1 MNVNQTW
8 ETETFETNIGTFEY
22 RLTGFRGDY
31 TLGQIRQKGTEEW
44 FDAHWASEVGPTGF
58 ELGVDI
64 EEECGPA
71 DCSVSF
77 RCTTEI
83 LPA

>member
-8 ETETFETNIGTFEY
+8 EFETNIGTFEY

-44 FDAHWASEVGPTGF
+44 FDAHWASEVGPSAF
-58 ELGVDI
+58 ELGVDQAHLNL
-64 EEECGPA
+64 EN
-71 DCSVSF
+71 
-77 RCTTEI
+77 
-83 LPA
+83 